1 MRGLASVAGD
11 ARVLLHLLK
20 GRPRS
25 ADHAAS
31 LEAFYAPQA
40 ADYDAF
46 RARLLHGREEM
57 IARLGIDAGMRV
69 VELGCGTGSSLQVMG
84 PQVATL
90 ARFDMVDL
98 CESLLRVARERAT
111 GQDNIVV
118 HQADATRWRPAQPVD
133 RVFISYALTM
143 IPGWRQVIANAAAML
158 KPGGRIGVVDFHQP
172 AGGMLNGFWRRWF
185 AHDGVFLDAGHLM
198 ALRDNFPDGW
208 FAERRA
214 ALPYLPF
221 IKAPY
226 YLFVGGCGTRQA
238 AEQAE

>member
-20 GRPRS
+20 GRPRG

-57 IARLGIDAGMRV
+57 IARLGIGAGMRV
-69 VELGCGTGSSLQVMG
+69 VELGCGTGSSLQIIG
-84 PQVATL
+84 PQVVTL

-98 CESLLRVARERAT
+98 CESLLAVARERTT

-118 HQADATRWRPAQPVD
+118 HRADATRWQPAQPVD

-143 IPGWRQVIANAAAML
+143 IPDWCQVIANAQAML

-172 AGGMLNGFWRRWF
+172 PGGMLNGFWRRWF
-185 AHDGVFLDAGHLM
+185 AHDGVHLDARHLM
-198 ALRDNFPDGW
+198 TLRERFPDAW

-214 ALPYLPF
+214 ALPYLPL

-226 YLFVGGCGTRQA
+226 YLFVGACSTQQGV
-238 AEQAE
+238 E